1 LVDSY
6 SNPFDNLGNNTHNND
21 IPNGSETNLN
31 INNSSEINPVEVSN
45 SNSNEDIIIEDSS
58 SNFSEHVNSPV
69 DSYSSVN
76 NNFSISNNHVSN
88 NNSSVLN
95 EVFKFFLGGR
105 CNNYNT
111 REWKN
116 LRKCQTKTG
125 ALSDT
130 PFLTVTA
137 ALLNNIIPI
146 AIGRQR
152 LLLSRFKSN
161 KSKSVNAEITV
172 RQASRASTTNIDHN
186 FVT

>member
-1 LVDSY
+1 
-6 SNPFDNLGNNTHNND
+6 
-21 IPNGSETNLN
+21 
-31 INNSSEINPVEVSN
+31 
-45 SNSNEDIIIEDSS
+45 
-58 SNFSEHVNSPV
+58 
-69 DSYSSVN
+69 
-76 NNFSISNNHVSN
+76 
-88 NNSSVLN
+88 VLN
-95 EVFKFFLGGR
+95 EVFKFLLGGR

-116 LRKCQTKTG
+116 LCKCQTKTG

-161 KSKSVNAEITV
+161 KSESVNAEITV
-172 RQASRASTTNIDHN
+172 RQASRASATNIDHN

>member
-1 LVDSY
+1 M
-6 SNPFDNLGNNTHNND
+6 
-21 IPNGSETNLN
+21 
-31 INNSSEINPVEVSN
+31 SSSLRSFVEVSN
-45 SNSNEDIIIEDSS
+45 SKSNEDIIIEDSS
-58 SNFSEHVNSPV
+58 NNFSEHVNSPV

-76 NNFSISNNHVSN
+76 DNFSVSNNHVSN
-88 NNSSVLN
+88 NYS
-95 EVFKFFLGGR
+95 
-105 CNNYNT
+105 T

-116 LRKCQTKTG
+116 LCKCQTKVG

-130 PFLTVTA
+130 PFMMVTA

-146 AIGRQR
+146 AIVRQR

-172 RQASRASTTNIDHN
+172 RQASRASATNIDHN

>member
-1 LVDSY
+1 M
-6 SNPFDNLGNNTHNND
+6 
-21 IPNGSETNLN
+21 I
-31 INNSSEINPVEVSN
+31 
-45 SNSNEDIIIEDSS
+45 
-58 SNFSEHVNSPV
+58 NFSV
-69 DSYSSVN
+69 
-76 NNFSISNNHVSN
+76 SNNHVSN
-88 NNSSVLN
+88 NNFSVFN
-95 EVFKFFLGGR
+95 EVFKFLLGGG

-116 LRKCQTKTG
+116 LCKCQTKTG

-130 PFLTVTA
+130 PFLTVIV

-172 RQASRASTTNIDHN
+172 TLLCSQIQLLYL
-186 FVT
+186 VL